1 MDKDAIE
8 QEQPPNIFTLT
19 ADRKPKAWHDSR
31 QNVWRSVQQQDQQVG
46 KAEIDDEVVGGTVK
60 ASVFLYNADDDCVTK
75 HRDDHN
81 NQEGGHLKPAL
92 DFGESMEVTGMTLQ
106 RGWKRCSI

>member
-1 MDKDAIE
+1 M
-8 QEQPPNIFTLT
+8 
-19 ADRKPKAWHDSR
+19 
-31 QNVWRSVQQQDQQVG
+31 
-46 KAEIDDEVVGGTVK
+46 K

-92 DFGESMEVTGMTLQ
+92 DFGESMEVTGTT
-106 RGWKRCSI
+106 